1 MKVLRHILLP
11 AAAMV
16 LAGGAPAWA
25 RGAQGVALPTVSLSL
40 GRAGDPSQVST
51 AVQIVIVLTVLSL
64 APAILIMLTSFVR
77 IVVVLSFL
85 RQALGTMQSPPN
97 QVIIGLA
104 LFLSFF
110 IMSPVV
116 AQIKKDAWTPYM
128 AKQIPLDQAF
138 DNASLP
144 LKKFML
150 KQTREKDLELFAGIS
165 KIQRPRG
172 WEDLPMEVVAPS
184 FMISELKTAFQI
196 GFMIYIP
203 FMIIDLVV
211 ASALLSMGMMML
223 PPTVVSLPF
232 KLMLFVLV
240 DGWTLVVGSLVKSFN

>member
-11 AAAMV
+11 AAMV
-16 LAGGAPAWA
+16 LAGEAPAWA
-25 RGAQGVALPTVSLSL
+25 QGARGVALPTVSLSL

-104 LFLSFF
+104 LFLTFF

-128 AKQIPLDQAF
+128 AKEIPLDQAF

-203 FMIIDLVV
+203 FLIIDLVV

-223 PPTVVSLPF
+223 PPPVVSLPF